1 MHQGQTVMDSNQE
14 MIKLVRATNGISKTV
29 P

>member
-14 MIKLVRATNGISKTV
+14 IIKSVRATNGISKTV

>member
-14 MIKLVRATNGISKTV
+14 MIKSVRTTNGISKTV

>member
-14 MIKLVRATNGISKTV
+14 MIKSVRTTNGIAKTV